1 MAGTDRPQIAIIG
14 TGISGLTAA
23 YYLNARCDLTVF
35 EKNDYVGGH
44 THTHDVDW
52 QGEQHQIDTGFI
64 VFNDWTYPEFIRLMK
79 AIGVEDQSSHM
90 SFSVKCERT
99 GLEYNGTS
107 LNALFAQRKNLFSPR
122 FLGMIRD
129 IMRFNREAPTFLDNG
144 DDTMTL
150 GVYLDH
156 HRYGKAFKDHYI
168 IPMGAA
174 IWSAAPGDML
184 DFPARF
190 FIRFFKNHGMLSID
204 ERPVWRV
211 IRGGSKSYIG
221 PLTQSFKERIQLN
234 AGVRSIRRFEDRVEV
249 ALADGSITRFDE
261 VILACHSDEAYRL
274 LEDPTPTEH
283 AVLGGMRYQQNE
295 TVLHTDPRILPQNK
309 IAWAAWN
316 YHIPNRESDRVA
328 VTYNMNI
335 LQGLTSKETFCVTLN
350 HLEGID
356 PGRILRKITYHHPA
370 YTPETIKA
378 QARHGEI
385 SGTHRTHYAGA
396 YWGFGFHEDGVKSGL
411 RVAKTILGRQ
421 D

>member
-1 MAGTDRPQIAIIG
+1 MAGTDRPKIAIIG

-35 EKNDYVGGH
+35 EKNDYIGGH
-44 THTHDVDW
+44 TQTHDVEW
-52 QGEQHQIDTGFI
+52 QGERHQIDTGFI
-64 VFNDWTYPEFIRLMK
+64 VFNDWTYPEFIRLMN
-79 AIGVEDQSSHM
+79 AIGVEDQTSHM

-107 LNALFAQRKNLFSPR
+107 LNALFAQRKNFFSPR

-129 IMRFNREAPTFLDNG
+129 IMRFNREAPIFLDQG
-144 DDTMTL
+144 DDAMTL
-150 GVYLDH
+150 GTYLAR
-156 HRYGKAFKDHYI
+156 HRYGKAFQEHYI

-174 IWSAAPGDML
+174 IWSASPGDML
-184 DFPARF
+184 EFPARF

-211 IRGGSKSYIG
+211 IRGGSKSYIL
-221 PLTQSFKERIQLN
+221 PLTRSFKDRIQLN

-249 ALADGSITRFDE
+249 ALADGSIRSFDE

-274 LEDPTPTEH
+274 LEDPTASEH
-283 AVLGGMRYQQNE
+283 AVLGGMRYQKNE
-295 TVLHTDPRILPQNK
+295 TVLHTDPRILPRNK
-309 IAWAAWN
+309 MAWAAWN

-356 PGRILRKITYHHPA
+356 PSRIIRKITYHHPA
-370 YTPETIKA
+370 YTPETIQA

-411 RVAKTILGRQ
+411 RVAKTILGRLE
-421 D
+421 